1 MLEET
6 TTIRSKAIFSDDKEH
21 RLLLRKEW
29 DSEKPTAMVIM
40 INPNTA
46 DTVNF
51 DMTTMLV
58 LNNVSRLGFGSV
70 NIVNLYSKI
79 MEKLNLRFNGDDEL
93 IHDEADEIIQQ
104 YAAMSDAIIIA
115 WGTIGKNTLRV
126 RERQKYLLEL
136 IKQHAGKMYQIGK
149 KACHPLTPAVRRE
162 WTLEP
167 YEMEEAE

>member
-70 NIVNLYSKI
+70 NIVFTLSSSSGRFTSPRI
-79 MEKLNLRFNGDDEL
+79 RSTSLPSLNATGVSLPE
-93 IHDEADEIIQQ
+93 
-104 YAAMSDAIIIA
+104 
-115 WGTIGKNTLRV
+115 
-126 RERQKYLLEL
+126 
-136 IKQHAGKMYQIGK
+136 
-149 KACHPLTPAVRRE
+149 
-162 WTLEP
+162 
-167 YEMEEAE
+167 

>member
-6 TTIRSKAIFSDDKEH
+6 TIIKSKAIFSDDKEH
-21 RLLLRKEW
+21 RLLLQKEW

-58 LNNVSRLGFGSV
+58 LNNVSKLGFGSV
-70 NIVNLYSKI
+70 NIVNLYSRI

-93 IHDEADEIIQQ
+93 IHD
-104 YAAMSDAIIIA
+104 
-115 WGTIGKNTLRV
+115 V

-136 IKQHAGKMYQIGK
+136 IKQHANKMYQIGK
-149 KACHPLTPAVRRE
+149 NACHPLTPAVRRE
-162 WTLEP
+162 WVLEP
-167 YEMEEAE
+167 YEMEETE

>member
-6 TTIRSKAIFSDDKEH
+6 TIIKSKAIFSDDKEH

-58 LNNVSRLGFGSV
+58 LNNVSKLGFGSV
-70 NIVNLYSKI
+70 NIVNLYSRI

-93 IHDEADEIIQQ
+93 IADEADEIIQQ
-104 YAAMSDAIIIA
+104 YAAMSDALSSPGHDRKEYFA
-115 WGTIGKNTLRV
+115 SAGTAEIPAGIDKAACQQDVPDRKKCLPSA
-126 RERQKYLLEL
+126 
-136 IKQHAGKMYQIGK
+136 HAGSQKRMD
-149 KACHPLTPAVRRE
+149 VR
-162 WTLEP
+162 TL
-167 YEMEEAE
+167 